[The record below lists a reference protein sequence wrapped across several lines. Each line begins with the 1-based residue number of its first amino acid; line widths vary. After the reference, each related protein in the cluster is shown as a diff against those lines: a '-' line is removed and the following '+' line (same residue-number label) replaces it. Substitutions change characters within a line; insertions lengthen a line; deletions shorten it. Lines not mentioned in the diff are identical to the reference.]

1 MSAEYSDFETVS
13 GMLSF
18 FGVGLASGFLVDAA
32 APTPTEA
39 DSIAQL
45 VLQSAL
51 QSGASL
57 MVLTQVM
64 RMVLPRRD
72 NWLPPCTDASALVGL
87 FLAQPRLRAALEMS
101 LAKLDVAAR
110 SQLGLISAPKQEQSS
125 VVQPQSTAAAD
136 ADNEA

>member
-18 FGVGLASGFLVDAA
+18 FGVGLASGFVVDAA
-32 APTPTEA
+32 APTPSDA

-45 VLQSAL
+45 VLQSAV

-57 MVLTQVM
+57 MVLTQLM
-64 RMVLPRRD
+64 RMILPRRE

-87 FLAQPRLRAALEMS
+87 FIAQPRLRAAIELS
-101 LAKLDVAAR
+101 LAKLDAVTR
-110 SQLGLISAPKQEQSS
+110 QQIGVISQPKQEQAS
-125 VVQPQSTAAAD
+125 VVQPTAQD
-136 ADNEA
+136 EAQQ

>member
-1 MSAEYSDFETVS
+1 MSGEYSDFETVS

-32 APTPTEA
+32 APTPAES

-64 RMVLPRRD
+64 RMVLPKRE

-87 FLAQPRLRAALEMS
+87 FLAQPRLRAALELS
-101 LAKLDVAAR
+101 LGKLDMVTR
-110 SQLGLISAPKQEQSS
+110 QQLGLLSAQKQEQSS
-125 VVQPQSTAAAD
+125 VVQPTQSD
-136 ADNEA
+136 EAQQ

>member
-1 MSAEYSDFETVS
+1 MSGEYSDFETVS

-32 APTPTEA
+32 APAPAVT

-57 MVLTQVM
+57 LVLTQVM
-64 RMVLPRRD
+64 RMVLPKRE
-72 NWLPPCTDASALVGL
+72 NWLPPCTDATAVIGL
-87 FLAQPRLRAALEMS
+87 FLAQPKLRAALEIS
-101 LAKLDVAAR
+101 LGKLDMATRA
-110 SQLGLISAPKQEQSS
+110 QLGLISAPRQEQSS
-125 VVQPQSTAAAD
+125 VVQPAASD
-136 ADNEA
+136 EAQQ